1 MIDMGATLAR
11 GALIGFAI
19 AAPVGPVGLLCIRR
33 TFAHGARTGLASGL
47 GAATADAMYGL
58 VAALGVSAVAALLLE
73 HAALLRIVGG
83 LLMAGLGVA
92 ALARARAM
100 PTTPQQHG
108 AQLPA
113 SGHAPASAAGAAA
126 QAASPVPA
134 AAQTVAPVPGA
145 AQAPGPVP
153 AAAQA
158 TAPVSAARGATA
170 GGLFAAFGTTFAL
183 TASSPM
189 TILSF
194 AGLLAALAPPDG
206 SMRGGLILVA
216 GVFAGS
222 IAWWTLL
229 VGGVSASRKAVS
241 PRMLRIIE
249 AVSGIALLA
258 FAAWSLITG
267 VAMA

>member
-100 PTTPQQHG
+100 PPASAPCG
-108 AQLPA
+108 SQLPA
-113 SGHAPASAAGAAA
+113 SGHAPASA
-126 QAASPVPA
+126 
-134 AAQTVAPVPGA
+134 
-145 AQAPGPVP
+145 
-153 AAAQA
+153 
-158 TAPVSAARGATA
+158 RGATA
-170 GGLFAAFGTTFAL
+170 GGLLGAFGTTFAL

-194 AGLLAALAPPDG
+194 AGLLAALAPPEG
-206 SMRGGLILVA
+206 SVRGGLVLVA

-222 IAWWTLL
+222 IAWWALL
-229 VGGVSASRKAVS
+229 VGGVSASRRAVS

-267 VAMA
+267 MAMA

>member
-1 MIDMGATLAR
+1 MIEMGPTLMR

-73 HAALLRIVGG
+73 HAAMLRVVGG
-83 LLMAGLGVA
+83 LLMACLGIA
-92 ALARARAM
+92 SLRRARAM
-100 PTTPQQHG
+100 
-108 AQLPA
+108 
-113 SGHAPASAAGAAA
+113 
-126 QAASPVPA
+126 
-134 AAQTVAPVPGA
+134 
-145 AQAPGPVP
+145 QAPGVPRATAQP
-153 AAAQA
+153 AAGEALRDA
-158 TAPVSAARGATA
+158 APLPAGAGVRGLP
-170 GGLFAAFGTTFAL
+170 GVPGLFGAFGTTFAL

-206 SMRGGLILVA
+206 SVSGGLILVA

-222 IAWWTLL
+222 IAWWALL
-229 VGGVSASRKAVS
+229 VGGVAASRKAVS
-241 PRMLRIIE
+241 PRLLRMIE
-249 AVSGIALLA
+249 AVSGVALLA
-258 FAAWSLITG
+258 FAAWSLFTG
-267 VAMA
+267 MAMA

>member
-1 MIDMGATLAR
+1 MIEMGSTLMR

-73 HAALLRIVGG
+73 HAAMLRVVGG
-83 LLMAGLGVA
+83 LLMAGLGIA
-92 ALARARAM
+92 ALRRARAM
-100 PTTPQQHG
+100 QRAAAAPAPLAMHQGSAEQP
-108 AQLPA
+108 PA
-113 SGHAPASAAGAAA
+113 SAPLPPAVGHAPTAA
-126 QAASPVPA
+126 
-134 AAQTVAPVPGA
+134 TV
-145 AQAPGPVP
+145 
-153 AAAQA
+153 
-158 TAPVSAARGATA
+158 R
-170 GGLFAAFGTTFAL
+170 GLFGAFGTTFAL

-206 SMRGGLILVA
+206 SMAGGLLLVA

-222 IAWWTLL
+222 IAWWALL
-229 VGGVSASRKAVS
+229 VGGVAASRKAVS
-241 PRMLRIIE
+241 PRLLRIIE
-249 AVSGIALLA
+249 AVSGMALLA

-267 VAMA
+267 MTMA

>member
-1 MIDMGATLAR
+1 MMEFASTLAR
-11 GALIGFAI
+11 GAVIGFAI

-58 VAALGVSAVAALLLE
+58 VAALGISAVAALLME
-73 HAALLRIVGG
+73 HAATLRIVGG
-83 LLMAGLGVA
+83 LLMAALGVA
-92 ALARARAM
+92 ALRRARV
-100 PTTPQQHG
+100 P
-108 AQLPA
+108 AQPVA
-113 SGHAPASAAGAAA
+113 D
-126 QAASPVPA
+126 QAANMA
-134 AAQTVAPVPGA
+134 GT
-145 AQAPGPVP
+145 
-153 AAAQA
+153 A
-158 TAPVSAARGATA
+158 TSRGLL
-170 GGLFAAFGTTFAL
+170 GAFGTTFAL

-222 IAWWTLL
+222 IAWWAML
-229 VGGVSASRKAVS
+229 VGGVSASRRAVS
-241 PRMLRIIE
+241 ARTLRAIE
-249 AVSGIALLA
+249 AVSGSALLA
-258 FAAWSLITG
+258 FAVWSVCTG